1 MKPNKVVIEGVEY
14 FRKDEIVQCLSDIV
28 EECIR
33 QAVVTGDLLHHY
45 NAGSILMLKKF
56 FEIL

>member
-28 EECIR
+28 EESIR
-33 QAVVTGDLLHHY
+33 QAVATGDLLHHY